1 MNLNKKYLE
10 NFQLM
15 LLMNLLLN
23 FQLLIFLND
32 LFLKM
37 ILHLNQLNYNNE
49 NLMYLYLNLQMF
61 YLQHVNLVNNILI
74 QLFDNEYLVKNVE
87 HMNDQY
93 ILMLYMIFHLI

>member
-93 ILMLYMIFHLI
+93 ILML